1 MTEPSAPQPAA
12 DDYDSPWKDVLEHAF
27 PEFMAFYFP
36 EAHAQIDWALG
47 HEFKN
52 TELRQVVRDAELGR
66 RLADALVQVTL
77 TSGEQRWI
85 YIHIEVQGQR
95 DADFAQRMF
104 TYNYRLFDRYA
115 CPIASLAV
123 LADDDDGWK
132 PDHYGFEVLGCKHH
146 IQFPVVKLSELADQT
161 EALDTPR
168 NPFALVT
175 AAHLRTRQTRHDP
188 EARYQAKRTL
198 VRLLY
203 RQGWERQRILDLFAV
218 LDWMMRLPDSLEQKL
233 WQDIAAIEGESKM
246 RYVTSVERLAIQRGV
261 QQGEQRRTK
270 GRSSGYSTP
279 AYQTLRPPQRG
290 NPDSA
295 ANRDMRTTGKLGRK
309 PPRCGY
315 ARRGFQGQ
323 LSFARRKPCWGMSK
337 SSRYI

>member
-27 PEFMAFYFP
+27 PEFMAYYFP

-85 YIHIEVQGQR
+85 YVHIEVQGQR

-132 PDHYGFEVLGCKHH
+132 PDHYGF
-146 IQFPVVKLSELADQT
+146 
-161 EALDTPR
+161 
-168 NPFALVT
+168 
-175 AAHLRTRQTRHDP
+175 
-188 EARYQAKRTL
+188 
-198 VRLLY
+198 
-203 RQGWERQRILDLFAV
+203 
-218 LDWMMRLPDSLEQKL
+218 
-233 WQDIAAIEGESKM
+233 
-246 RYVTSVERLAIQRGV
+246 
-261 QQGEQRRTK
+261 
-270 GRSSGYSTP
+270 
-279 AYQTLRPPQRG
+279 
-290 NPDSA
+290 
-295 ANRDMRTTGKLGRK
+295 
-309 PPRCGY
+309 
-315 ARRGFQGQ
+315 
-323 LSFARRKPCWGMSK
+323 
-337 SSRYI
+337 

>member
-1 MTEPSAPQPAA
+1 
-12 DDYDSPWKDVLEHAF
+12 
-27 PEFMAFYFP
+27 
-36 EAHAQIDWALG
+36 
-47 HEFKN
+47 
-52 TELRQVVRDAELGR
+52 VVRDAELGR
-66 RLADALVQVTL
+66 RLADALVQFTL

-85 YIHIEVQGQR
+85 YVHIEVQGQR

-132 PDHYGFEVLGCKHH
+132 PEDYGFEVLGCKHH
-146 IQFPVVKLSELADQT
+146 FQFPVVKLSGLADQT
-161 EALDTPR
+161 EALDTHR

-203 RQGWERQRILDLFAV
+203 QHGWERQRILDLFAV
-218 LDWMMRLPDSLEQKL
+218 LDWMMRLPVRNDQKL

-246 RYVTSVERLAIQRGV
+246 RYVTSVERLAI
-261 QQGEQRRTK
+261 
-270 GRSSGYSTP
+270 
-279 AYQTLRPPQRG
+279 
-290 NPDSA
+290 
-295 ANRDMRTTGKLGRK
+295 
-309 PPRCGY
+309 
-315 ARRGFQGQ
+315 
-323 LSFARRKPCWGMSK
+323 
-337 SSRYI
+337 